1 MNKFKINGYHV
12 LLFTIFAVM
21 VCLIVYII
29 TSPYK
34 REDFLIANP
43 HYIVNGENYLRKDQV
58 TEDPHTGY
66 IKIDKSK
73 RSIGEKYDKLI
84 SDGKI
89 LTLDEF
95 AENISNYYNALITVL
110 SALFVLFSIVVYIYF
125 AHRTKQ
131 EEDALSAKLEDRI
144 MERLEQE
151 LRDSIEIRNS
161 FLGSFKTE
169 LEEKYALRSS
179 FDDQGE
185 IVEGLCQR
193 VEELEEMKNEE
204 ESASSSVE

>member
-1 MNKFKINGYHV
+1 MKTFHLTKYHIW
-12 LLFTIFAVM
+12 LFAIGAVM
-21 VCLIVYII
+21 VCIIILII

-34 REDFLIANP
+34 RDNFLIGNP
-43 HYIVNGENYLRKDQV
+43 HYIVDGENYIRKDQII
-58 TEDPHTGY
+58 EDSHTGY
-66 IKIDKSK
+66 IKINKTK
-73 RSIGEKYDKLI
+73 QSIGEDYGKLI

-89 LTLDEF
+89 LTMDEF

-131 EEDALSAKLEDRI
+131 EEDALTAKLEDRI

-151 LRDSIEIRNS
+151 LRDSIEIRDS

-169 LEEKYALRSS
+169 LEEKYALQSS
-179 FDDQGE
+179 LEGQ
-185 IVEGLCQR
+185 VEKIEDLNQR
-193 VEELEEMKNEE
+193 VEELEEKRNEE
-204 ESASSSVE
+204 ESESSSVE

>member
-1 MNKFKINGYHV
+1 
-12 LLFTIFAVM
+12 M
-21 VCLIVYII
+21 VCLIVYIT

-34 REDFLIANP
+34 REDYLIANP

-58 TEDPHTGY
+58 IEDPHNGY
-66 IKIDKSK
+66 IKIDKPKQSL
-73 RSIGEKYDKLI
+73 GENYGKLI

-89 LTLDEF
+89 LTMDEF
-95 AENISNYYNALITVL
+95 ADNISNYYNALITVL
-110 SALFVLFSIVVYIYF
+110 SALFVLFSVVENFYF

-131 EEDALSAKLEDRI
+131 EEDVLSAKLEARI

-151 LRDSIEIRNS
+151 LRDSIEIRDS

-169 LEEKYALRSS
+169 LEEKYALQASL
-179 FDDQGE
+179 DGQVE
-185 IVEGLCQR
+185 IVENLNQR
-193 VEELEEMKNEE
+193 VEELEEKRNEE